1 MNLYFEEESKRLNH
15 KKIWKEAII
24 WMIEIALVIVI
35 AYVTVNYTV
44 ERTTMIGESMNP
56 TLQEGDKILISKLS
70 YRFMEPKRYDV
81 VVFKQSGSEHSYY
94 NIKRV
99 IGLPGETVQI
109 ANGNI
114 YINGEQL
121 TEPIAVEAVNIYGL
135 AAEEIQLDENEY
147 FVLGDN
153 RNNSEDS
160 RFANVGNVLSDDIIG
175 KAWIRMNNFNFID
188 KINRNKEVE

>member
-1 MNLYFEEESKRLNH
+1 MNLYFEEENKKFSV
-15 KKIWKEAII
+15 KKIIKEVII
-24 WMIEIALVIVI
+24 WVIEIAMVILLG
-35 AYVTVNYTV
+35 YLTVNYTV

-56 TLQEGDKILISKLS
+56 ALQDGDKILINKVS
-70 YRFMEPKRYDV
+70 YQFTEPNRFDV
-81 VVFKQSGSEHSYY
+81 IVFKQSGSEHSYY

-109 ANGNI
+109 ANGKL
-114 YINGEQL
+114 YIDGEQL
-121 TEPIAVEAVNIYGL
+121 NEPLLTDTINIYGL

-153 RNNSEDS
+153 RNSSEDS
-160 RFANVGNVLSDDIIG
+160 RFANVGNILADDIIG

-188 KINRNKEVE
+188 KLNQN

>member
-1 MNLYFEEESKRLNH
+1 MNLYFEDESKKFSG
-15 KKIWKEAII
+15 KKIIKEII
-24 WMIEIALVIVI
+24 IMVIEIAMVILLG
-35 AYVTVNYTV
+35 YLTVNYTV

-56 TLQEGDKILISKLS
+56 ALQDGDKILINKVS
-70 YRFMEPKRYDV
+70 YQFTEPNRFDV
-81 VVFKQSGSEHSYY
+81 IVFKQSGSEHSYY

-109 ANGNI
+109 ANGKL
-114 YINGEQL
+114 YIDGEQL
-121 TEPIAVEAVNIYGL
+121 NEPLLTDTINIYGL

-153 RNNSEDS
+153 RNSSEDS
-160 RFANVGNVLSDDIIG
+160 RFANVGNILADDIIG

-188 KINRNKEVE
+188 KLNQN

>member
-1 MNLYFEEESKRLNH
+1 MNLYFEEESKKFSG
-15 KKIWKEAII
+15 KKIIKEVII
-24 WMIEIALVIVI
+24 WVIEIAMVILL
-35 AYVTVNYTV
+35 AYLTVNYTV

-56 TLQEGDKILISKLS
+56 ALQDGDKILINKVS
-70 YRFMEPKRYDV
+70 YQFTEPNRFDV
-81 VVFKQSGSEHSYY
+81 IVFKQSGSEHSYY

-109 ANGNI
+109 ANGKL
-114 YINGEQL
+114 YIDGEQL
-121 TEPIAVEAVNIYGL
+121 EEPILTETINIYGL

-153 RNNSEDS
+153 RNSSEDS
-160 RFANVGNVLSDDIIG
+160 RFANVGNILADDIIG

-188 KINRNKEVE
+188 KLNQN